1 MLRLIALALCLAL
14 TAHPLRAETLDSV
27 VSAQLRPG
35 WRLPDGS
42 HMAALHLSLAP
53 GWKTYWRS
61 PGEAGI
67 PPLFR
72 WTASGGNTAGVSVI
86 WPTPHVF
93 HQSGM
98 RSVGYKNEVV
108 LPLRVRLRD
117 AKADAQLS
125 GTIELG
131 VCKDICMPH
140 AVQVSA
146 VLPAATRAPDPRIAA
161 ALADQP
167 LTRAEAGVRAVRCS
181 VAPIRGG
188 IALRATLDLPRP
200 GGAVETV
207 IETADPEVWV
217 AEPESRWEGGAL
229 VAEAEMRHIDGGAF
243 AVDRSAVRITVL
255 RDGQAIDV
263 VGCSG

>member
-1 MLRLIALALCLAL
+1 MHRLIALALCLVLHAL
-14 TAHPLRAETLDSV
+14 PLRAESLDSI
-27 VSAQLRPG
+27 VSAELRPG

-42 HMAALHLSLAP
+42 HIAALHLRLAP

-72 WTASGGNTAGVSVI
+72 WTAAGGNTAGVSVV

-93 HQSGM
+93 HQSGL
-98 RSVGYKNEVV
+98 RSVGYKGEVV

-117 AKADAQLS
+117 GNADAQIA

-140 AVQVSA
+140 EVSVSA
-146 VLPAATRAPDPRIAA
+146 VLPAAARAPDPRIAA
-161 ALADQP
+161 ALADRP
-167 LTRAEAGVRAVRCS
+167 LSRDEAGVGAVRCAVVPS
-181 VAPIRGG
+181 AGG
-188 IALRATLDLPRP
+188 IGLRATLDVPRP

-207 IETADPEVWV
+207 IETADPSVWV
-217 AEPESRWEGGAL
+217 TEPDSRWENGAL
-229 VAEAEMRHIDGGAF
+229 VAEAELRHVSGGTF
-243 AVDRSAVRITVL
+243 ALDRSGVRITVL

-263 VGCSG
+263 LGCTG

>member
-1 MLRLIALALCLAL
+1 MLRLISLALCLAL
-14 TAHPLRAETLDSV
+14 TALPLRAESLDSV
-27 VSAQLRPG
+27 VSAELRPG

-42 HMAALHLSLAP
+42 HMAALHLRLAP

-61 PGEAGI
+61 PGAAGI

-72 WTASGGNTAGVSVI
+72 WSGSGPEVAGVSVI
-86 WPTPHVF
+86 WPTPYVF
-93 HQSGM
+93 HQSGL
-98 RSVGYKNEVV
+98 RSVGYRNEVV

-117 AKADAQLS
+117 ADADAQLA
-125 GTIELG
+125 GTVELG
-131 VCKDICMPH
+131 ICKDICMPH
-140 AVQVSA
+140 EVRVSA
-146 VLPAATRAPDPRIAA
+146 TLPAAARAPDPRIAA

-167 LTRAEAGVRAVRCS
+167 LTHAEAGVRQVRCS
-181 VAPIRGG
+181 VAPVRGG
-188 IALRATLDLPRP
+188 IALRATLDVPRP

-217 AEPESRWEGGAL
+217 AEPESRWEDGAL

-263 VGCSG
+263 MGCSG